1 MKDEKQISATAPAAR
16 FLLQQRSSGLTGS
29 APPQHTGL
37 TRGIHFLNTHPC
49 NTAAFK
55 NHKCKCSSQH
65 THQYQ
70 LLPSLMSTQLGLKQD
85 KHRSA
90 VVLQFPSIRHQ
101 AAYQVIF
108 SPWLSNIQT
117 KQDRDSANRRLGGDG
132 SRLSSPACH
141 LRWAEA
147 KPRGQAEITQAQNVT
162 FSKLPP
168 KPGFSLY

>member
-1 MKDEKQISATAPAAR
+1 MFLAPATQQWPHRLCSTPAHGTHSWHP
-16 FLLQQRSSGLTGS
+16 LSEHSSLQHCSLQKS
-29 APPQHTGL
+29 
-37 TRGIHFLNTHPC
+37 
-49 NTAAFK
+49 
-55 NHKCKCSSQH
+55 KCKCSSQH

-147 KPRGQAEITQAQNVT
+147 KPRGQAEITQVQNVT